1 MSSVTYLFTELAIV
15 GAFPAS
21 KPTSPS
27 QASFFLSAL
36 PIIRRRLSHES
47 SATALYSSFW
57 AALLEYLPSSFT
69 LQNILASLFAHISV
83 PDLPLDISP
92 LSRGLVKREASLLL
106 GMVGSLREDKKYILD
121 NTSAVILSRNWSEGY
136 ARVYACWA
144 AGTTTGIVDV
154 HGEYLITCGMHVSQL
169 LNCSCL
175 HVSDTDTGSV
185 DVSGAYQAFLTRQA
199 SL

>member
-1 MSSVTYLFTELAIV
+1 MSSITYLFLKLANV

-27 QASFFLSAL
+27 QPSFFLSPL
-36 PIIRRRLSHES
+36 PTIRRRLSQGS
-47 SATALYSSFW
+47 SATASYSSFW
-57 AALLEYLPSSFT
+57 SALLESLPSSFT

-83 PDLPLDISP
+83 PDTPLDISP
-92 LSRGLVKREASLLL
+92 SSRALVKREAGLLL
-106 GMVGSLREDKKYILD
+106 GIVGSLREDKTYIRD
-121 NTSAVILSRNWSEGY
+121 STSAVLLARDWGEGH

-144 AGTTTGIVDV
+144 AGTTTGVVDV
-154 HGEYLITCGMHVSQL
+154 HGEHPLTCGMHASQL

-175 HVSDTDTGSV
+175 RVSDTDTGSV
-185 DVSGAYQAFLTRQA
+185 DVSGAYQTFLTRQA

>member
-1 MSSVTYLFTELAIV
+1 MSSVTYLFTKLANV

-36 PIIRRRLSHES
+36 PIIRRRLSHQS
-47 SATALYSSFW
+47 RATVLYSSFW

-83 PDLPLDISP
+83 LDLPLDISP

-106 GMVGSLREDKKYILD
+106 GIVGSLREDKKYILD
-121 NTSAVILSRNWSEGY
+121 NTSAVILSRNWSEGH

-144 AGTTTGIVDV
+144 AGTTTGVVDV
-154 HGEYLITCGMHVSQL
+154 HGEHPLTCGMHVSQW

-175 HVSDTDTGSV
+175 RVSDTDTGSV
-185 DVSGAYQAFLTRQA
+185 DVAGAYQAFLTRQA